1 MEVNFAS
8 GVGLSDLQHAA
19 RTEARRIIAESKGN
33 NVRQM
38 EMILERLEGPGL
50 ISGKESGA
58 LLKMY
63 KMSHDAA
70 AGKGSAQKAYF
81 ESRRQLDSMLA
92 DSGSSLVA
100 LTIAAANVGNFDID
114 EDGKGATTFT
124 AYKVNYGAQGA
135 AIGAGIGSLIGGP
148 AGAVLGG
155 EIGGLVGGIVDECT
169 DDKGKGKGK

>member
-1 MEVNFAS
+1 MEVSLVS
-8 GVGLSDLQHAA
+8 GVGLSDMQHAA
-19 RTEARRIIAESKGN
+19 RAEARRIIAASKGD

-38 EMILERLEGPGL
+38 ELLLERLEGPGL
-50 ISGKESGA
+50 ISRKESGV

-63 KMSHDAA
+63 RTAHAAA
-70 AGKGSAQKAYF
+70 AGKGSAQKAFF
-81 ESRRQLDSMLA
+81 ESRGQLASMLA
-92 DSGSSLVA
+92 DSDSSPVA
-100 LTIAAANVGNFDID
+100 LTIAAANVGSFDID
-114 EDGKGATTFT
+114 QDGKGGTTYT
-124 AYKVNYGAQGA
+124 AYKINYAQHGA